1 MKKQFRIPLLLIIA
15 VFLISLCGCSRFEAP
30 EDPFVGIDHTG
41 SGDMITY
48 SLSPASMELT
58 YNDVSYTYGISHDED
73 SVSYTIYYPN
83 GGIYYETRG
92 GIGTSGWS
100 GDLSAYTSGE
110 ELVEFLS
117 HYYYIMEYG
126 PNFGHYLMLIFCLG
140 FGLFDLLLPEAAW
153 HFAHMFRSWQYESIE
168 PSEAGIIWTKIGGV
182 VLMFIGVIAFF
193 SNWS

>member
-1 MKKQFRIPLLLIIA
+1 MKKHFRIPLLLII
-15 VFLISLCGCSRFEAP
+15 VLLLVSLCGCSRFETP
-30 EDPFVGIDHTG
+30 EGNIVGIDHTI
-41 SGDMITY
+41 SGDIISY
-48 SLSPASMELT
+48 GLSPNSMELT
-58 YNDVSYTYGISHDED
+58 YNDVTYTYGISHDED

-126 PNFGHYLMLIFCLG
+126 PNFGHYLMLVVCMVVGCFN
-140 FGLFDLLLPEAAW
+140 LFLPEAAW
-153 HFAHMFRSWQYESIE
+153 YLAHMFRSWQYESVE
-168 PSEAGIIWTKIGGV
+168 PSEAGITWTRVGGGV
-182 VLMFIGVIAFF
+182 IIAMGVIAFF
-193 SNWS
+193 MNWS